1 MSPRPPTILIS
12 AGPSREY
19 FDDVRFL
26 SNASSGAMGI
36 EVARAAVSR
45 GARAVLALGPV
56 ALAPPAGVEVHSFV
70 SALELDAIT
79 KRLWPEVDAFVA
91 TAAVCDYRPSTRLA
105 GKRKKTGDEWIET
118 LTPNPDVLALRS
130 EEKGARVL
138 VGFALEADPRR
149 DEAERKLRAKRLDVI
164 ILNSTQN
171 LGSRAGRFEWIEAGG
186 RSEEFENIT
195 KSALA
200 EKIVAYIL
208 SRIAVARR

>member
-1 MSPRPPTILIS
+1 MSPRPPTILIN

-36 EVARAAVSR
+36 EVARAAVAV
-45 GARAVLALGPV
+45 GARTLLALGPV
-56 ALAPPAGVEVHSFV
+56 ALAPPAGVELLPFV

-79 KRLWPEVDAFVA
+79 ARVWPEVDAFVA
-91 TAAVCDYRPSTRLA
+91 TAAVSDYRPKTRLA
-105 GKRKKTGDEWIET
+105 GKRKKSGEEWIET
-118 LTPNPDVLALRS
+118 LVPNPDVLARRS
-130 EEKGARVL
+130 EQKGARIL
-138 VGFALEADPRR
+138 IGFALEADPRR

-186 RSEEFENIT
+186 RREQFENIA

-208 SRIAVARR
+208 SRIAVARS